1 MTVSV
6 IKDVVR
12 PLLPRYTVLTIPIL
26 GCLIIVIKLRLEDST
41 LKGVLDLFSMDV
53 IINYVDELVLLA
65 SGKRSTITEHIV
77 ESVAIFTASEQQGKG
92 HRGTASE
99 DLLVQPLD
107 GRVVI
112 STLLVYY
119 YDTET
124 VTELYA
130 DTINDTISIS
140 TTELEDVMCLWTFT
154 NLCLGTL

>member
-1 MTVSV
+1 
-6 IKDVVR
+6 
-12 PLLPRYTVLTIPIL
+12 
-26 GCLIIVIKLRLEDST
+26 
-41 LKGVLDLFSMDV
+41 MDV